1 MLAVIA
7 AILFAISWVLHGA
20 GAHMPVWFD
29 VRGLALLGFVLLA
42 LHAAGLG
49 PNWPRRG

>member
-1 MLAVIA
+1 VAAVLA
-7 AILFAISWVLHGA
+7 AILFAIAFVLHGA
-20 GAHMPVWFD
+20 GGHVPAWFAWQG
-29 VRGLALLGFVLLA
+29 VTLIGLVLLA